1 MMKNKILLE
10 VVTAQRMVFSEE
22 VDEVTAPGVE
32 GEFGVLPGHIPF
44 ITTLKIGE
52 IMYRQGSAKRYMA
65 VTWGYA
71 EVLPDRVTILSESA
85 QLADEIDI
93 ARAMAEKERAEAQLQ
108 KMAVADKDY
117 WTVKASMDKAITEV
131 VVYGK
136 KT

>member
-1 MMKNKILLE
+1 MKGKILLE

-52 IMYRQGSAKRYMA
+52 IMYRQGSVKRYMA
-65 VTWGYA
+65 VTRGFA
-71 EVLPDRVTILSESA
+71 EVLPDKVTILSESA

-93 ARAMAEKERAEAQLQ
+93 ARAMAEKERAEAQLRR
-108 KMAVADKDY
+108 MGVADKDY
-117 WTVKASMDKAITEV
+117 WTVKGSLDKAITEV
-131 VVYGK
+131 VVHGK
-136 KT
+136 KA

>member
-1 MMKNKILLE
+1 MKGKILLE
-10 VVTAQRMVFSEE
+10 VATPERMVLSEE

-52 IMYRQGSAKRYMA
+52 IMYRQGSLKRYMA
-65 VTWGYA
+65 VTWGFA
-71 EVLPDRVTILSESA
+71 EVLQDKVTILSEAA

-93 ARAMAEKERAEAQLQ
+93 ASAMAEKERAEAQLR
-108 KMAVADKDY
+108 KMGVADKDY
-117 WTVKASMDKAITEV
+117 WTVKGSLDKAITEV

-136 KT
+136 KS

>member
-1 MMKNKILLE
+1 MKNKILLE